1 MHLTR
6 FTDYSLRVMMLLAV
20 VPERLM
26 TIDEMARR
34 YGISRNHLMKI
45 VHQLS
50 LLGYVETVRGKN
62 GGVRLAGQPEDIR
75 LGDVVRDFEGNM
87 EIAECFA
94 PDPKTCPIESCCR
107 LQPILREA
115 LGAFLSVLDQ
125 YTLRDLLSCRGDLV
139 RLLEGAAAR

>member
-1 MHLTR
+1 
-6 FTDYSLRVMMLLAV
+6 MLLAL
-20 VPERLM
+20 VPERLI

-34 YGISRNHLMKI
+34 YGISQNHLMKI

-50 LLGYVETVRGKN
+50 LLGYVETVRGKR
-62 GGVRLAGQPEDIR
+62 GGVRLAGRPEDIK
-75 LGDVVRDFEGNM
+75 LGDVVRDFEGSM

-115 LGAFLSVLDQ
+115 LGAFLAVLDR
-125 YTLRDLLSCRGDLV
+125 YTLRDLLSRRRDLL
-139 RLLEGAAAR
+139 RLLAGGAAR